1 MVKPTSDRPYEG
13 MMTINCEISPMASSE
28 FEQGR
33 YVPFP
38 DLACWNALRALI

>member
-13 MMTINCEISPMASSE
+13 MMTINCEISPMASTE

-33 YVPFP
+33 YVPFL
-38 DLACWNALRALI
+38 DLA